1 MLKALS
7 SVFQKSERKSCFIIN
22 YNYFCSYKLVS
33 TRFKKRIFMEIHMK
47 KEATKTVVAIEGR
60 LDTIQAEKFMNVINQ
75 MDDDS
80 LQNEIEVDCSQ
91 LEYISSSGLRAFIVL
106 LKNTQKANGKVT
118 LKNLNTNVKAVFD
131 MTGFS
136 ALFGL

>member
-1 MLKALS
+1 
-7 SVFQKSERKSCFIIN
+7 
-22 YNYFCSYKLVS
+22 
-33 TRFKKRIFMEIHMK
+33 MEIHMK